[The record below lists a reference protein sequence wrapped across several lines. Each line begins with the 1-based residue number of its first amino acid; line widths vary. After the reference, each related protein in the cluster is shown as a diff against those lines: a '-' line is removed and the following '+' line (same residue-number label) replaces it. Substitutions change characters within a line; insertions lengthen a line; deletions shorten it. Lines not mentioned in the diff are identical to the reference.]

1 MKTILVFCLLSL
13 TACVKDAGHS
23 ASSMSD
29 GSTVHT
35 VRCEEGWDACYLTAS
50 QICGERGFEEVERS
64 IDTSL
69 SSAGRLERMH
79 TVEGG
84 IDQHRY
90 SENPQAESYNRVI
103 TIRCIAGP

>member
-1 MKTILVFCLLSL
+1 MKTILVVCLLGL
-13 TACVKDAGHS
+13 TACVKDTGHS
-23 ASSMSD
+23 TSSMSD
-29 GSTVHT
+29 GSIVHT
-35 VRCEEGWDACYLTAS
+35 VRCDDGWDGCYLTAS
-50 QICGERGFEEVERS
+50 RICGERGFEEVERS

-90 SENPQAESYNRVI
+90 SENPRTESHNRVI